1 MHLVVKIVLAIWSHD
16 CDSVI
21 SVKFCLVEMLS
32 KVNAPVHYMD
42 IKTCWCRLSRTW
54 CCLIIFTRLSSQ
66 SSIISRSCMHFFLL
80 FFFFFQWKLVCSL
93 LSWLIHCRVNQGPR
107 GKQTLRI
114 YVLLQYEL
122 KSYHI
127 AAASCN
133 MPLWISTDGIY
144 STYRAGLCTSVQP
157 DLATSSRWN
166 LAKGLNNE
174 LVRLDF

>member
-1 MHLVVKIVLAIWSHD
+1 MLANWSHN
-16 CDSVI
+16 CDSFI
-21 SVKFCLVEMLS
+21 SVQLCLVEMLS

-42 IKTCWCRLSRTW
+42 IKTCWCRLSRMW

-66 SSIISRSCMHFFLL
+66 SYQGLACN
-80 FFFFFQWKLVCSL
+80 FFFFQWKLVCSL
-93 LSWLIHCRVNQGPR
+93 LSWLIHWGVNQGPR

-144 STYRAGLCTSVQP
+144 STYRTGVCTSVQP
-157 DLATSSRWN
+157 DSATSSRWN

-174 LVRLDF
+174 LVRLDFYWFNE